1 MFQKGFEKSDDR
13 FSRIFQGFT
22 RKFCCHDE
30 LQTMKHFCERKSG
43 TENFSCEKS
52 ESSERKNDLSEK
64 SAQATNNST
73 KSKSKQFTDQT
84 EIRYSN
90 HVLRKQSFGIFSQHS
105 NHSKN
110 NFNFH
115 DFQIISPSHRF
126 DFHNFHV
133 TNSTQLNLP
142 NFISSLNIHFIP
154 CCNYYYLINN
164 LLPIRFSKNIF

>member
-1 MFQKGFEKSDDR
+1 MRKIGKFEKKKK
-13 FSRIFQGFT
+13 ICQ
-22 RKFCCHDE
+22 
-30 LQTMKHFCERKSG
+30 
-43 TENFSCEKS
+43 
-52 ESSERKNDLSEK
+52 KN

-73 KSKSKQFTDQT
+73 KSKSEQFTDQT

-90 HVLRKQSFGIFSQHS
+90 HVLQKQSLGIFSQHS

-142 NFISSLNIHFIP
+142 HFISSLNIHFIP